1 VLETPESD
9 PGVLAGWERRVRL
22 ACRAFG
28 WPASTPVAIAHESGA
43 SLAFSAPPD
52 QLFAATEVNEWALA
66 AAIAEREPARREAL
80 IAAIA
85 AEQPDEREPPVLE
98 DAGAILRLQR
108 RAAAEAQP
116 RLLALLAAAEQRGLP
131 VLLDDEELT
140 LGAGTGHRS
149 WPFADLPDAVPET
162 FEGLSGIPVALVT
175 GTNGKTTVVR
185 LIAACLRAAGYRTG
199 HSCTDGVFVDGHAI
213 GSGDYS
219 GPAGARRVLR
229 DRRVSAAV
237 LETARGGILRRGLAV
252 VRADTAVITSIA
264 ADHFGEYGIH
274 DLAALAEAKLAV
286 ARALDRS
293 GLLVVNADDA
303 TLVRK
308 APDAGRRLAWFARD
322 DGHVLLT
329 AHRRAGG
336 SSCGVAD
343 GRLRLYHGRSEHDLG
358 AVAAMPLA
366 AGGHSQFN
374 VSNLA
379 AAALAATGLG
389 IAPSA
394 IAAVFGRFG
403 QDPADNPGRLMR
415 YEVGGLNLIV
425 DFAHNPE
432 ALAGLVEFAERLRRH
447 GRLALLLGQA
457 GNREDADIDRLAA
470 AAAAA
475 KPDLIVVKELGSYL
489 RGREAG
495 EVPALL
501 KRALARAG
509 VGDAALAD
517 APDEAA
523 AVRLAL
529 GWARTGDV
537 IVLPLHTRE
546 GRASGLALID
556 ALRRAGWSA
565 GQPLPA

>member
-9 PGVLAGWERRVRL
+9 PNVLSGWQRRVHL

-28 WPASTPVAIAHESGA
+28 WPASVVKAIAHESGA
-43 SLAFSAPPD
+43 SLAFSVPAD
-52 QLFAATEVNEWALA
+52 QLFTATEVNEWALA
-66 AAIAEREPARREAL
+66 AAVAEHDPARRETL
-80 IAAIA
+80 IAALA
-85 AEQPDEREPPVLE
+85 AEQPEEPEPPVLE
-98 DAGAILRLQR
+98 EAGAILRLQR

-116 RLLALLAAAEQRGLP
+116 RLMTLIAAAQKRGLP

-140 LGAGTGHRS
+140 IGAGISHRS
-149 WPFADLPDAVPET
+149 WPLVDLPDAGADT
-162 FEGLSGIPVALVT
+162 FDGLSGIPVALVT

-229 DRRVSAAV
+229 DRRVAAAV

-252 VRADTAVITSIA
+252 AHADTAVITRIT

-274 DLAALAEAKLAV
+274 DLAALAEVKLAV
-286 ARALDRS
+286 ARALDRN
-293 GLLVVNADDA
+293 GLLVVNADDP

-329 AHRRAGG
+329 AHRRDGG
-336 SSCGVAD
+336 STCGVAD
-343 GRLRLYHGRSEHDLG
+343 GRLRLHHGRGEHDLG
-358 AVAAMPLA
+358 SIAAMPLA
-366 AGGHSQFN
+366 AGGHSMFN
-374 VSNLA
+374 VANLA

-389 IAPSA
+389 IAPST
-394 IAAVFGRFG
+394 IAAVFASFG
-403 QDPADNPGRLMR
+403 LDPADNPGRLMR
-415 YEVGGLNLIV
+415 FEFGGLNLIV
-425 DFAHNPE
+425 DFAHNPD
-432 ALAGLVEFAERLRRH
+432 ALAGLVDFAQRLRQR
-447 GRLALLLGQA
+447 GRMAILLGQA
-457 GNREDADIDRLAA
+457 GNREDADLDRLAA

-475 KPDLIVVKELGSYL
+475 RPDLVVVKELGNYL
-489 RGREAG
+489 RGRGAG

-501 KRALARAG
+501 KRALAMAG

-517 APDEAA
+517 APDEEA

-529 GWARTGDV
+529 NWARTGDV

-556 ALRRAGWSA
+556 ALRRSGWSA

>member
-1 VLETPESD
+1 
-9 PGVLAGWERRVRL
+9 
-22 ACRAFG
+22 
-28 WPASTPVAIAHESGA
+28 
-43 SLAFSAPPD
+43 
-52 QLFAATEVNEWALA
+52 
-66 AAIAEREPARREAL
+66 
-80 IAAIA
+80 
-85 AEQPDEREPPVLE
+85 
-98 DAGAILRLQR
+98 
-108 RAAAEAQP
+108 
-116 RLLALLAAAEQRGLP
+116 
-131 VLLDDEELT
+131 
-140 LGAGTGHRS
+140 
-149 WPFADLPDAVPET
+149 
-162 FEGLSGIPVALVT
+162 
-175 GTNGKTTVVR
+175 
-185 LIAACLRAAGYRTG
+185 
-199 HSCTDGVFVDGHAI
+199 
-213 GSGDYS
+213 
-219 GPAGARRVLR
+219 
-229 DRRVSAAV
+229 
-237 LETARGGILRRGLAV
+237 
-252 VRADTAVITSIA
+252 
-264 ADHFGEYGIH
+264 
-274 DLAALAEAKLAV
+274 
-286 ARALDRS
+286 
-293 GLLVVNADDA
+293 
-303 TLVRK
+303 
-308 APDAGRRLAWFARD
+308 
-322 DGHVLLT
+322 
-329 AHRRAGG
+329 
-336 SSCGVAD
+336 
-343 GRLRLYHGRSEHDLG
+343 
-358 AVAAMPLA
+358 MPLA

-425 DFAHNPE
+425 DFAHNPD
-432 ALAGLVEFAERLRRH
+432 ALAGLVDFAERLRRH